1 MRRDVR
7 KMKKKSSDE
16 DDVELGSDE
25 LETGDSASGALRGV
39 SRRTQDDD
47 EDATLTRSYTP
58 PAKWGP
64 LPAIVLLP
72 CLLFGS
78 LGGAV

>member
-1 MRRDVR
+1 MEARDVP
-7 KMKKKSSDE
+7 
-16 DDVELGSDE
+16 
-25 LETGDSASGALRGV
+25 SAVMPPDNGTQRLHRAAERPEQ
-39 SRRTQDDD
+39 QDD
-47 EDATLTRSYTP
+47 DATLTRSYTP